1 MSQQDFIIW
10 VFCWVDDNLTQ
21 LQQGMRFRSR
31 GLPPKLSD
39 AEVITMEVIGEF
51 LGFSTDKGIWTYFCH
66 HWRDWFPGLGS
77 RANFAKQ
84 AANLWVVKQKL
95 QEKLAI
101 LLGAFDRP
109 VHIIDGFPLPVCGFK
124 RAKGCA
130 NFKGQ
135 ADYGYCAAKNETYYG
150 FKGHLMI
157 DEIGVVTGLTLTPA
171 NVSEREATWDVIGSI
186 KGCLLGDKGYLGVEF
201 KQEMKAEGIEM
212 ITPVRANMDDP
223 IPRKTR
229 RVMNAKR
236 RLIETVIGQLAGQ
249 FAIEK
254 CWARDL
260 WHLSNR
266 IARKLLSHTLG
277 IFANFKQGKSQR
289 DWLQQANV
297 IGC

>member
-1 MSQQDFIIW
+1 
-10 VFCWVDDNLTQ
+10 
-21 LQQGMRFRSR
+21 
-31 GLPPKLSD
+31 
-39 AEVITMEVIGEF
+39 MEVIGEF
-51 LGFSTDKGIWTYFCH
+51 LVFSTDKGIWTYFCH
-66 HWRDWFPGLGS
+66 HWRDGFPGLGS

-95 QEKLAI
+95 QEKLAM
-101 LLGAFDRP
+101 LLSAFDRP

-157 DEIGVVTGLTLTPA
+157 DEIGVITGLTLTPA
-171 NVSEREATWDVIGSI
+171 NVSGREATWDVIGSI

-229 RVMNAKR
+229 RVINAKR
-236 RLIETVIGQLAGQ
+236 RLIETVISQLAGQ

-289 DWLQQANV
+289 GWLQQANV

>member
-31 GLPPKLSD
+31 GYPPKLSD
-39 AEVITMEVIGEF
+39 AEVITMEVVGEF
-51 LGFSTDKGIWTYFCH
+51 LGFSTDKGIWKYFND
-66 HWRDWFPGLGS
+66 HWREWFPGLGS

-84 AANLWVVKQKL
+84 ASSLWVVKQKL
-95 QEKLAI
+95 QEKLAR
-101 LLGAFDRP
+101 LLGAFNRP

-124 RAKGCA
+124 RAKSCA
-130 NFKGQ
+130 RFKGQ

-157 DEIGVVTGLTLTPA
+157 DEIGVVTGITLTPA
-171 NVSEREATWDVIGSI
+171 SGSEREAAWDLVAPIEGY
-186 KGCLLGDKGYLGVEF
+186 LLGDKGYLGVKF
-201 KQEMKAEGIEM
+201 KEEMKKSGIKM
-212 ITPVRANMDDP
+212 MTPVRANMDEP
-223 IPRKTR
+223 VPKETRKR
-229 RVMNAKR
+229 INAKR

-277 IFANFKQGKSQR
+277 IF
-289 DWLQQANV
+289 
-297 IGC
+297 

>member
-51 LGFSTDKGIWTYFCH
+51 LGFSTDKGIWTYFCD

-84 AANLWVVKQKL
+84 ASNLWAVKQKL
-95 QEKLAI
+95 QEKLAM

-109 VHIIDGFPLPVCGFK
+109 IHIIDGFPLPVCGFK
-124 RAKGCA
+124 RAKGSA

-157 DEIGVVTGLTLTPA
+157 DETGVVTGLTVTPA
-171 NVSEREATWDVIGSI
+171 SCSEREAAWDLVAPI

-201 KQEMKAEGIEM
+201 KQEMNQQGIKM
-212 ITPVRANMDDP
+212 ITPMRINMDDP
-223 IPRKTR
+223 LPKETR
-229 RVMNAKR
+229 RMINAKR

-254 CWARDL
+254 GWARDL

>member
-1 MSQQDFIIW
+1 MQ
-10 VFCWVDDNLTQ
+10 
-21 LQQGMRFRSR
+21 
-31 GLPPKLSD
+31 
-39 AEVITMEVIGEF
+39 
-51 LGFSTDKGIWTYFCH
+51 
-66 HWRDWFPGLGS
+66 
-77 RANFAKQ
+77 
-84 AANLWVVKQKL
+84 
-95 QEKLAI
+95 
-101 LLGAFDRP
+101 
-109 VHIIDGFPLPVCGFK
+109 
-124 RAKGCA
+124 
-130 NFKGQ
+130 GQ
-135 ADYGYCAAKNETYYG
+135 ADYGYCAAKNETDYG

-157 DEIGVVTGLTLTPA
+157 DEIGVVTGFTLTPA
-171 NVSEREATWDVIGSI
+171 NVGEREATWDVIGSI
-186 KGCLLGDKGYLGVEF
+186 KGYLLGDKGYLGVEF

-212 ITPVRANMDDP
+212 ITLVRANRDDP

-229 RVMNAKR
+229 RVINAKR

>member
-1 MSQQDFIIW
+1 MIW

-31 GLPPKLSD
+31 GYLPKLSD
-39 AEVITMEVIGEF
+39 AEAITMEVVGEF
-51 LGFSTDKGIWTYFCH
+51 LGFSTDKGIWTYFNDH
-66 HWRDWFPGLGS
+66 RREWFPGLGS

-84 AANLWVVKQKL
+84 ISNLWAVKQQL
-95 QEKLAI
+95 QEKLAR
-101 LLGAFDRP
+101 LLGALDRP

-157 DEIGVVTGLTLTPA
+157 DEIGVVTGFTLTPA
-171 NVSEREATWDVIGSI
+171 NVSEREASWDVIGSI
-186 KGCLLGDKGYLGVEF
+186 KGCLLGDKGYLCFEF
-201 KQEMKAEGIEM
+201 KQEMKVEGIEM

-223 IPRKTR
+223 LPRKTR
-229 RVMNAKR
+229 RVINAKR

-266 IARKLLSHTLG
+266 IARKFLSHTLG
-277 IFANFKQGKSQR
+277 IFANFQQGKSQR

>member
-21 LQQGMRFRSR
+21 LQQSMRFRSR
-31 GLPPKLSD
+31 GYPPKLSD
-39 AEVITMEVIGEF
+39 AEAITMEVVGEF
-51 LGFSTDKGIWTYFCH
+51 LGLSTDKGIWTYFND
-66 HWRDWFPGLGS
+66 HWREWFPGLGS

-84 AANLWVVKQKL
+84 ISNLWVVKQQL
-95 QEKLAI
+95 QEKLAR
-101 LLGAFDRP
+101 LLGAPDRP

-124 RAKGCA
+124 RAKGSA

-157 DEIGVVTGLTLTPA
+157 DEIGVVTGFTLTPA
-171 NVSEREATWDVIGSI
+171 NVGEREATWDVIGSI
-186 KGCLLGDKGYLGVEF
+186 KGYLLGDKGYLGVEF

-212 ITPVRANMDDP
+212 ITPVRANRDDP

-229 RVMNAKR
+229 RVINAKR

>member
-21 LQQGMRFRSR
+21 LQQGMRFRNR
-31 GLPPKLSD
+31 GYPPKLSD
-39 AEVITMEVIGEF
+39 AEAITMEVVDEF
-51 LGFSTDKGIWTYFCH
+51 LGFSTDKGIWTYFND
-66 HWRDWFPGLGS
+66 HWREWFPGLGS

-84 AANLWVVKQKL
+84 ISNLWVVKQQL
-95 QEKLAI
+95 QEKRAR
-101 LLGAFDRP
+101 LLGALDRP

-157 DEIGVVTGLTLTPA
+157 DEIGVVTGFTLTPA

-201 KQEMKAEGIEM
+201 KQEMKVEGIEM

-229 RVMNAKR
+229 RVINAKR

>member
-1 MSQQDFIIW
+1 MLDGVIW

-51 LGFSTDKGIWTYFCH
+51 LVFSTDKGIWTYFCH
-66 HWRDWFPGLGS
+66 HWRDGFPGLGS

-95 QEKLAI
+95 QEKLAM
-101 LLGAFDRP
+101 LLSAFDRP

-157 DEIGVVTGLTLTPA
+157 DEIGVITGLTLTPA
-171 NVSEREATWDVIGSI
+171 NVSGREATWDVIGSI

-229 RVMNAKR
+229 RVINAKR
-236 RLIETVIGQLAGQ
+236 RLIETVISQLAGQ

-289 DWLQQANV
+289 GWLQQANV